1 MHALQRVVRRCLW
14 LSSLSVAALLAA
26 GCAQQSAQQQMATAA
41 PSGSNVTLSGSQ
53 EVPPVST
60 AATGSGTISVLM
72 DRSVSG
78 TVTTSGV
85 AGNAAHIHLAA
96 PGQNGPV
103 IVPLN
108 KTGDNTW
115 SVPPAIRLNDT
126 QYEAYRLGNLYVNV
140 HSAANPSGEI
150 RGQIKP

>member
-1 MHALQRVVRRCLW
+1 MHALQRVVRRSLW
-14 LSSLSVAALLAA
+14 LSSVSVAALLAA
-26 GCAQQSAQQQMATAA
+26 GCAQQSAQQRMATAA
-41 PSGSNVTLSGSQ
+41 PSGSNVMLSGSQ

-85 AGNAAHIHLAA
+85 AGAAAHIHLAA

-126 QYEAYRLGNLYVNV
+126 QYEAYRLGNLYINV
-140 HSAANPSGEI
+140 HSAANPNGEI
-150 RGQIKP
+150 RGQIQP

>member
-1 MHALQRVVRRCLW
+1 MHALQRVVRRSLW
-14 LSSLSVAALLAA
+14 LSSVSVAALLAA
-26 GCAQQSAQQQMATAA
+26 GCAQQSAQPQMASAA
-41 PSGSNVTLSGSQ
+41 PSGSNVMLSGNQ

-60 AATGSGTISVLM
+60 AATGTGIITVLM

-78 TVTTSGV
+78 SVTTSGV
-85 AGNAAHIHLAA
+85 AGAAAHIHLAA

-108 KTGDNTW
+108 KTGDNVW
-115 SVPPAIRLNDT
+115 SVPPAIRLNDA

-140 HSAANPSGEI
+140 HSAANPGGEI

>member
-1 MHALQRVVRRCLW
+1 MHALQRVVKRSFW
-14 LSSLSVAALLAA
+14 LSSVSVAALLAA
-26 GCAQQSAQQQMATAA
+26 GCAQQSAQQQMASAA
-41 PSGSNVTLSGSQ
+41 PSGSNVTLSGNQ

-108 KTGDNTW
+108 KTGDNVW

-126 QYEAYRLGNLYVNV
+126 QYEAYRLGNLYINV
-140 HSAANPSGEI
+140 HSAANPNGEI
-150 RGQIKP
+150 RGQIQP

>member
-1 MHALQRVVRRCLW
+1 MHALQRVVRRSLW
-14 LSSLSVAALLAA
+14 LSSVSVAALIAG
-26 GCAQQSAQQQMATAA
+26 GCAQQSAQQQMASAA
-41 PSGSNVTLSGSQ
+41 PSGSNVTLSGNQ

-60 AATGSGTISVLM
+60 AATGSGIITVLM

-78 TVTTSGV
+78 SVTTSGV
-85 AGNAAHIHLAA
+85 AGSAAHIHLAA
-96 PGQNGPV
+96 PGQNGQV

-108 KTGDNTW
+108 KTGDNVW
-115 SVPPAIRLNDT
+115 SVPPAIRLNDA

-140 HSAANPSGEI
+140 HSAANPGGEI